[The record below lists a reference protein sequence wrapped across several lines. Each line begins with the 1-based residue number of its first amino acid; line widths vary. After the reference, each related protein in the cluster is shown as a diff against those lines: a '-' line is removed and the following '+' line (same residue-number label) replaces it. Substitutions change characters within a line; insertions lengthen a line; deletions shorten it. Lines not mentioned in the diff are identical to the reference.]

1 MAAQAQAGACSS
13 SSSNQSAHSHQ
24 AMSSSKEA
32 ISEVQSAPPTPPP
45 VSTPPSRMHSPV
57 PAGRSP
63 LRAMAASPLAS
74 PLKKAVASVRD
85 CLEEV
90 GNITRLA
97 DPRDAWLP
105 ITESRSGNAYYA
117 ASHNLS
123 SGIGFQAL
131 VLPEAFAF
139 ASSDGAC
146 FQLLQLEQSI
156 RAACSTWFPVFS
168 FLLRCAWF

>member
-1 MAAQAQAGACSS
+1 
-13 SSSNQSAHSHQ
+13 
-24 AMSSSKEA
+24 MSSSKEA
-32 ISEVQSAPPTPPP
+32 ISEVQSAPPTPRPP
-45 VSTPPSRMHSPV
+45 VSTPPSRMHSPRT
-57 PAGRSP
+57 PGRSP

-74 PLKKAVASVRD
+74 PIKKAVANVRD

-117 ASHNLS
+117 AFHNLS

-131 VLPEAFAF
+131 VLPVAFAF
-139 ASSDGAC
+139 LGWCVPLRVHSLATSRP
-146 FQLLQLEQSI
+146 LEQSI
-156 RAACSTWFPVFS
+156 RTSLFFPVTPRMV
-168 FLLRCAWF
+168 LTC

>member
-1 MAAQAQAGACSS
+1 
-13 SSSNQSAHSHQ
+13 
-24 AMSSSKEA
+24 
-32 ISEVQSAPPTPPP
+32 VQSAPPMPPP
-45 VSTPPSRMHSPV
+45 VSTPPSQMQSPA

-74 PLKKAVASVRD
+74 PLKKTVASVRD

-117 ASHNLS
+117 AFHNLS

-131 VLPEAFAF
+131 VLPVAFTF
-139 ASSDGAC
+139 LGWC
-146 FQLLQLEQSI
+146 VLLAT
-156 RAACSTWFPVFS
+156 AARTEHTCRMQHMIPFFFVTLRMVLTLVLSAVFS
-168 FLLRCAWF
+168 DSLPAGRGPSSS